1 MGIIVQKFGGSSLS
15 TIEKI
20 KKVAQRVVDTK
31 NRGHSVVVVVSAMG
45 KTTDS
50 LLGMAKELTDSPD
63 HRELDMLLSI
73 GERQTISLLSMAIK
87 SLGVPAISL
96 TGSQSGIITNT
107 AHNQAKILEV
117 RPYRIEDA
125 LAEGK
130 IVIVAG
136 FQGVS
141 YLKEITTL
149 GRGGSDTTALALSAA
164 LNAMYCEIFSD
175 VDGVYSADPR
185 VVSLPAK
192 LDEVSFDQMLE
203 MAENGAKVLAADAI
217 RFAKYYKIKLY
228 SKHSFTTTE
237 GTFITD
243 ETIVRDIV
251 SVTSEKDLLFVSIKQ
266 EDSNSFIVYLMEH
279 NILYREIWSSDGKT
293 TTLFDTKNIH
303 QYPLFIK
310 DLTNFG
316 FEFQE
321 NYGRVTMIGNQL
333 YSNPSILI
341 NALHILKTE
350 SIPTFGHHLSH
361 IKCSVIIEKEFVDK
375 VVQLF
380 HQKFIES
387 V

>member
-1 MGIIVQKFGGSSLS
+1 
-15 TIEKI
+15 
-20 KKVAQRVVDTK
+20 
-31 NRGHSVVVVVSAMG
+31 
-45 KTTDS
+45 
-50 LLGMAKELTDSPD
+50 
-63 HRELDMLLSI
+63 
-73 GERQTISLLSMAIK
+73 
-87 SLGVPAISL
+87 
-96 TGSQSGIITNT
+96 
-107 AHNQAKILEV
+107 
-117 RPYRIEDA
+117 
-125 LAEGK
+125 
-130 IVIVAG
+130 
-136 FQGVS
+136 
-141 YLKEITTL
+141 
-149 GRGGSDTTALALSAA
+149 
-164 LNAMYCEIFSD
+164 
-175 VDGVYSADPR
+175 
-185 VVSLPAK
+185 
-192 LDEVSFDQMLE
+192 

-217 RFAKYYKIKLY
+217 RFAKHYKIKLY